1 MTTIRRDWKLQLLA
15 DELQESELF
24 RSGLGVGNPRSPT
37 GLRSRAVVPRKE
49 ASATAGQIE
58 VPAKYE
64 VLKEGEK

>member
-1 MTTIRRDWKLQLLA
+1 
-15 DELQESELF
+15 
-24 RSGLGVGNPRSPT
+24 
-37 GLRSRAVVPRKE
+37 VVPRKE

>member
-1 MTTIRRDWKLQLLA
+1 VIPTRPRGEVRERVSI
-15 DELQESELF
+15 EV
-24 RSGLGVGNPRSPT
+24 RSPIPT
-37 GLRSRAVVPRKE
+37 GLRSREVVPRKE